1 MRYPDKL
8 YLSFVQA
15 NEKANNMSRSVETF
29 LNLLE
34 AVAQRPECSVRELA
48 AHCGRSPST
57 IQGHLTAMR
66 NVGLLSQN
74 AAGKYRVGWRA
85 YTLGIGLV
93 GKFTLP
99 AIAESYLQWL
109 AEEAGET
116 AHLAVLDGNE
126 ALYIAKV
133 EGPGAVRVASQ
144 VGMRVPAHASATGKL
159 LLALSQDDPGISMPV
174 RSLSALTPHTVT
186 DPEVLQRELE
196 KISAVGYAVD
206 NQETE
211 LGMCCLAVPV
221 RDRSGAVVAALSVSG
236 PCERV
241 KPGLK
246 YLLYLARR
254 TAAEISEALGYKAHY
269 APEEIKEEIED
280 VHGMV

>member
-144 VGMRVPAHASATGKL
+144 VGMRVPSHASATGKL
-159 LLALSQDDPGISMPV
+159 LLALNREDDLSVSMPV
-174 RSLSALTPHTVT
+174 RSLAALTPHTVT
-186 DPEVLQRELE
+186 DPDELQRELE
-196 KISAVGYAVD
+196 RIFAVGYAVD

-246 YLLYLARR
+246 YLLYLARK
-254 TAAEISEALGYKAHY
+254 TAAEISEALGYEVLDTTK
-269 APEEIKEEIED
+269 EIED